1 MTAMTADEALKL
13 LGLSPDCSHVELQKA
28 YYERSRETH
37 PDTGKGE
44 TAAQARLNEAREVA
58 AAYIADHKALVP
70 TKFEQSL
77 QEFERKLVAEQAARQ
92 ADEIVGR
99 AIRRSQRR
107 FRYPKYLAFLFA
119 ALAAA
124 IGWLRDNILP
134 GLMGQIIPI
143 ELNDVLRDQF
153 KVMALLLAACG
164 GVLHFISQ
172 RHAILLETAKENLD
186 DVEICAEE
194 LASVLDYEDRT
205 EIRQGSIPE
214 RRRHDPFMPFSILWG
229 LDPADQ
235 KKLLIAKGLE
245 HGLLEGIG
253 PKNILPASERLFKIT
268 FSPSQFKPRP
278 REPGPP
284 PTPMPLSAAVVM
296 TFMMLAV
303 GGGLGLWARSISS
316 GWAYVP
322 GVFSVIF
329 LLCSFGGVA
338 AAVEAIREKRKA
350 N

>member
-1 MTAMTADEALKL
+1 M
-13 LGLSPDCSHVELQKA
+13 GC
-28 YYERSRETH
+28 
-37 PDTGKGE
+37 
-44 TAAQARLNEAREVA
+44 
-58 AAYIADHKALVP
+58 
-70 TKFEQSL
+70 
-77 QEFERKLVAEQAARQ
+77 
-92 ADEIVGR
+92 
-99 AIRRSQRR
+99 
-107 FRYPKYLAFLFA
+107 
-119 ALAAA
+119 
-124 IGWLRDNILP
+124 LR
-134 GLMGQIIPI
+134 
-143 ELNDVLRDQF
+143 
-153 KVMALLLAACG
+153 
-164 GVLHFISQ
+164 
-172 RHAILLETAKENLD
+172 
-186 DVEICAEE
+186 
-194 LASVLDYEDRT
+194 
-205 EIRQGSIPE
+205 
-214 RRRHDPFMPFSILWG
+214 
-229 LDPADQ
+229 
-235 KKLLIAKGLE
+235 
-245 HGLLEGIG
+245 GIG